1 MNDYIF
7 SNDKR
12 LKVMREV
19 HALAKL
25 VQESHSHIVRYNTSW
40 EEKAPRDWKSREH
53 WSLLESSKTM

>member
-1 MNDYIF
+1 
-7 SNDKR
+7 
-12 LKVMREV
+12 MREV

-40 EEKAPRDWKSREH
+40 EEKAPPDWKSREH